1 LIFPGFLGDMTPH
14 SFSRIFIE
22 LVVSSNGKAY
32 FKKFSYRGLSKLL
45 FIVLTPKCKSW
56 LKGVKSSGTKLLSFK
71 ERKPHFQTL
80 FS

>member
-1 LIFPGFLGDMTPH
+1 VYIKESFRFNPPLIFPGFLGDMTPH

-45 FIVLTPKCKSW
+45 FIVLSVNF
-56 LKGVKSSGTKLLSFK
+56 G
-71 ERKPHFQTL
+71 
-80 FS
+80 